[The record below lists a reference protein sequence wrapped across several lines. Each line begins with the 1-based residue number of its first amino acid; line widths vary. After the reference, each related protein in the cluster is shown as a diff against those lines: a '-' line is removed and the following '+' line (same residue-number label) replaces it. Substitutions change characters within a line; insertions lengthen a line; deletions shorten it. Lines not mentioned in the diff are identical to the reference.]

1 MKNFIHQITEMFKAI
16 SVCMNI
22 SDKINKIDEITN
34 TMIYDVL
41 ISNLI
46 KIRDIEKKLPNDF
59 KANIQDVNW
68 SIFEYYDNEMK
79 SKYEYKD
86 MEIIYKILKNEL
98 PNLHF
103 ALEKYIF
110 KNNLNNAFFS

>member
-1 MKNFIHQITEMFKAI
+1 MNEYKHQLTEMYKAI
-16 SVCMNI
+16 GICLNI
-22 SDKINKIDEITN
+22 SDKINTVDEISD

-46 KIRDIEKKLPNDF
+46 KIRDIERKLPE
-59 KANIQDVNW
+59 KVKEEIEGINW
-68 SIFEYYDNEMK
+68 ENFEYYDNEMK

-86 MEIIYKILKNEL
+86 MEIIYEILKNEL

-103 ALEKYIF
+103 ALEKIIF
-110 KNNLNNAFFS
+110 NNNFE